1 MTNNWN
7 NEMHKQVMQLTADA
21 MRAADGGAVAADLMQ
36 LVIQRAVV
44 YGHQECMRRLREQGM
59 LVDVDAPAPGRTF
72 AVTRHGDGTET
83 VRRYAPLRVVK

>member
-1 MTNNWN
+1 MGNWK

-21 MRAADGGAVAADLMQ
+21 MSAADGGAVAEDLMQ

-72 AVTRHGDGTET
+72 AVTKHGDGTET